1 MSLTDVVASLP
12 VGRLSATAGRG
23 GLVPAGPAVVLT
35 ADGVASPGSP
45 GTRRC
50 A

>member
-23 GLVPAGPAVVLT
+23 AW
-35 ADGVASPGSP
+35 S
-45 GTRRC
+45 RRATPSC
-50 A
+50 